1 MKEQNQFLVL
11 ALAAAIREVELTAH
25 AAEKAVEYR
34 DAVLRHIGQLPMIQI
49 SHVITEAEAFAE
61 NLGQYD

>member
-1 MKEQNQFLVL
+1 MDNQFLVV
-11 ALAAAIREVELTAH
+11 ALATAIREVELTAH

-34 DAVLRHIGQLPMIQI
+34 VAVLRHIGQMPMIQI
-49 SHVITEAEAFAE
+49 SRVITKAEAFAE